1 MEREDKRQLHLELAK
16 MLANN
21 ERIMAI
27 IRKNIKAETE
37 HEKAIITSEIIYG
50 AVKAAHTSIL
60 DDLKILC

>member
-1 MEREDKRQLHLELAK
+1 MEREDKRQLHLELA

-60 DDLKILC
+60 DDLKTLCQ